1 MRVEW
6 LNVFYK
12 DSSIMQEKQ
21 NFLKNI
27 SDDGGNRVVEWLMI

>member
-1 MRVEW
+1 
-6 LNVFYK
+6 
-12 DSSIMQEKQ
+12 MQEKQ